1 MPRKAKPG
9 DSIGSY
15 QIEKEINAGAM
26 AVAYKATCAGET
38 VFFKQYKS
46 PTPTVPWY
54 RKYVEYQQE
63 LKRRI
68 EATNAKNF
76 SYRFVEFFE
85 ESFGGKNFFQ
95 VFEWVEGGKDL
106 EQFLQDARVPGK
118 VTWDQRL
125 TLARVMMAGIN
136 AIHEAGI
143 VHCDLKPPNIVLFE
157 DRDIAAGYRL
167 KVIDMDFSILKD
179 QPAPWHGTDT
189 GYVGTPLYFS
199 PEHLQ
204 KGYAPI
210 QPSDIFT
217 CGLILYELLTG
228 SHPYPDEAGYLDA
241 ALNWRAPPPK
251 LLGEITGGPGAHEV
265 AVGMLRQCLCPDA
278 SKRPTAKD
286 VNLALRGKFE
296 GAAPVSAPPT
306 GESPTPPTAPTLPPP
321 PTPSGA
327 GTSEPSRTPPPPLPP
342 DIETR
347 ATVRLELVSES
358 GKTLMCGIR
367 TEVGKHICGQMGE
380 DAKFMTDVQFSV
392 EPNATGTEWILTHSP
407 SAKNQTLV
415 NGAFPSGPVTLKNGD
430 VVSVGN
436 AAKNIVKL
444 PMTVRLS
451 GGA

>member
-9 DSIGSY
+9 DRIGRY

-26 AVAYKATCAGET
+26 AIAYKAACAGET

-54 RKYVEYQQE
+54 PRYVQYQQE

-68 EATNAKNF
+68 ESTNAKNF
-76 SYRFVEFFE
+76 THRFIEFFE
-85 ESFGGKNFFQ
+85 ASFGGRTFFQ
-95 VFEWVEGGKDL
+95 VFEWVEGGKNL
-106 EQFLQDARVPGK
+106 AYLLQDARVPGK

-136 AIHEAGI
+136 AVHEAGI

-179 QPAPWHGTDT
+179 QAAPWHGTDT

-204 KGYAPI
+204 KGYTPI

-217 CGLILYELLTG
+217 CGIILYELLAGT
-228 SHPYPDEAGYLDA
+228 HPYPDEASYLDA
-241 ALNWRAPPPK
+241 ALNWRALPPK
-251 LLGEITGGPGAHEV
+251 LLGEITGAPNAHEV
-265 AVGMLRQCLCPDA
+265 AVSIIRQCLCPEA

-296 GAAPVSAPPT
+296 GLAPADLE
-306 GESPTPPTAPTLPPP
+306 GGPPP
-321 PTPSGA
+321 PP
-327 GTSEPSRTPPPPLPP
+327 PPPPPPLLL
-342 DIETR
+342 R
-347 ATVRLELVSES
+347 
-358 GKTLMCGIR
+358 
-367 TEVGKHICGQMGE
+367 
-380 DAKFMTDVQFSV
+380 
-392 EPNATGTEWILTHSP
+392 
-407 SAKNQTLV
+407 
-415 NGAFPSGPVTLKNGD
+415 
-430 VVSVGN
+430 
-436 AAKNIVKL
+436 
-444 PMTVRLS
+444 
-451 GGA
+451 

>member
-9 DSIGSY
+9 DSIGRY

-26 AVAYKATCAGET
+26 AIAYKAVCGGET

-46 PTPTVPWY
+46 PTPTVSWY
-54 RKYVEYQQE
+54 QKYVEYQEE

-68 EATNAKNF
+68 ESTNAKNF

-85 ESFGGKNFFQ
+85 ASFGGKNFFQ

-106 EQFLQDARVPGK
+106 EHFLQDSRVPGK

-179 QPAPWHGTDT
+179 QAAPWHGTDT

-228 SHPYPDEAGYLDA
+228 THPYPDESSYLDA
-241 ALNWRAPPPK
+241 ALGWRAPPPK
-251 LLGEITGGPGAHEV
+251 LLGEITGGPNAHDV
-265 AVGMLRQCLCPDA
+265 AVSILRQCLCPEA

-286 VNLALRGKFE
+286 VNFALRGKFD
-296 GAAPVSAPPT
+296 GPVPESVPPIGGSPTTPVPPT
-306 GESPTPPTAPTLPPP
+306 PPTPPVSPTPPM
-321 PTPSGA
+321 
-327 GTSEPSRTPPPPLPP
+327 PPPPLPP
-342 DIETR
+342 EVETR
-347 ATVRLELVSES
+347 AGVRLELVSES

-367 TEVGKHICGQMGE
+367 TDVGKHVCGPMGE
-380 DAKFMTDVQFSV
+380 DAKFMTDVQFTV
-392 EPNATGTEWILTHSP
+392 EPNSAGTEWILTHSS
-407 SAKNQTLV
+407 SAKNQSLV
-415 NGAFPSGPVTLKNGD
+415 NGVFQAGPVKLKNGD

-444 PMTVRLS
+444 PMTVRLVA
-451 GGA
+451 GT